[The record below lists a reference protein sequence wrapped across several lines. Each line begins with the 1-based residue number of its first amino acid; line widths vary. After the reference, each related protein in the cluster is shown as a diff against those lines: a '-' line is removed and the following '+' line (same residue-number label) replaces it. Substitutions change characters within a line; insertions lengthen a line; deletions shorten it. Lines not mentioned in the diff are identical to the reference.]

1 MPGIVVGVDESARAH
16 QALDWALREA
26 AARHTALTVLTVI
39 PAVASPWTGNPMA
52 VPDAAEA
59 IRRATQAAEEAVA
72 TSASNVSGLQPGPV
86 SVKVLIGY
94 PAQALIDASKDAE
107 LVVVGSRGGGGF
119 TALLLGSVS
128 SQVAH
133 HATCPVV
140 IVPSGR

>member
-1 MPGIVVGVDESARAH
+1 MPGIVVGVDLSVRAH
-16 QALDWALREA
+16 KALDWALREA
-26 AARHTALTVLTVI
+26 ATRHTALTVLTVI

-52 VPDAAEA
+52 VPDADEA
-59 IRRATQAAEEAVA
+59 IRHARQAAEEAVA
-72 TSASNVSGLQPGPV
+72 KSASNIAGPQPGPV
-86 SVKVLIGY
+86 SVTVLIGY

-119 TALLLGSVS
+119 AALLLGSVS